1 MKKIT
6 AFLVSCLLLSIL
18 SSSCNNSSDKK
29 TDVKITDIPA
39 TTSSNE
45 ALASFNE
52 GLNLLD
58 LGDGIKARAAFSK
71 AITLDPKFGMAY
83 LMRASTGTSAKQFAD
98 DVASGKANVDSASAG
113 EKMYAEALETSL
125 NGDRQKGL
133 ELAQKIATMY
143 PDAARAQVNLG
154 NAFSGNNQ
162 EDKAREYYAKAIEL
176 NPKWVGGFASLAG
189 SYMFN
194 KPLDLK
200 KAEENALKITE
211 LAPTSAGAQITLGDC
226 YRAQND
232 FQKAKDAYAKAVSL
246 DPKAPAAYYKLGHA
260 NTYLG
265 NLEEARKNYA
275 DAGNNDV
282 DKTGALLNTAFTYL
296 YGDDPKTASK
306 YIMDQVAANPGME
319 TSQKNNCLTAVAQIA
334 VHTGDAATLKT
345 VTDMMKPLNAQIN
358 IDLGNTAEVKMYGEA
373 EDLHWQAMTNIANG
387 KFDDAKNNLEAVKK
401 VMEPIKDS
409 RKLEGYEHDMGML
422 AMAQKKYSDAIS
434 HFEKANPIDTYNK
447 YCLAKANE
455 AAGNK
460 DKATALYKEV
470 AAYNFNEVGNALV
483 RNEVKKKLANP

>member
-39 TTSSNE
+39 TTSSKE

-52 GLNLLD
+52 GMNLLD

-71 AITLDPKFGMAY
+71 AIAQDPKFGMAY

-154 NAFSGNNQ
+154 NAYSGNNQ

-194 KPLDLK
+194 KPFDPK

-232 FQKAKDAYAKAVSL
+232 FQKAKDAYTKAVSL
-246 DPKAPAAYYKLGHA
+246 DPKAPAAYHKLGHA

-373 EDLHWQAMTNIANG
+373 EDLHWQAMTNIASG

-422 AMAQKKYSDAIS
+422 AMAQKNYSDAIS